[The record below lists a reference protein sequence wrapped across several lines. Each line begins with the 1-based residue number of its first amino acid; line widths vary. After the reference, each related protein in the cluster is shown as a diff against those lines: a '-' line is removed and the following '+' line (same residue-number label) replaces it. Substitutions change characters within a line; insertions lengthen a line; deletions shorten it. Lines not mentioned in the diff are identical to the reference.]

1 MSDVSPPEA
10 QSNNDMGA
18 VDTVEAPASA
28 SPEISP
34 TIQPEINP
42 QLQTLTSQLQALT
55 QRVEKIE
62 NQLIL
67 IPDIERYGRLQES
80 LIAGDF
86 KGADFATTQ
95 IILEALNK
103 GREDLNPETL
113 AALPCTV
120 LTVIDRLWR
129 NYSQDRFGFS
139 VQLAAYQKVGGS
151 IDTLRTQDRK
161 VMGAFA
167 QEVGWL
173 VEGKLRFEEYEQ
185 WDFSL
190 NAPIGS
196 FPAIWWKSPYGLKMV
211 TFFFIRLL
219 DCKI

>member
-1 MSDVSPPEA
+1 MSDVPPPEA
-10 QSNNDMGA
+10 QASNDVNA
-18 VDTVEAPASA
+18 VEAPASA
-28 SPEISP
+28 SQEIFP
-34 TIQPEINP
+34 TAQPEVNQ
-42 QLQTLTSQLQALT
+42 QLQALTSQLQALT

-67 IPDIERYGRLQES
+67 IPDIERYGRLQDS

-86 KGADFATTQ
+86 KEADFATTQ

-103 GREDLNPETL
+103 SRDDLNPETL

-129 NYSQDRFGFS
+129 TYSQDRFGFS

-161 VMGAFA
+161 IMGAFA
-167 QEVGWL
+167 QQVGWV

-190 NAPIGS
+190 NASVGS

>member
-1 MSDVSPPEA
+1 V
-10 QSNNDMGA
+10 Q
-18 VDTVEAPASA
+18 V
-28 SPEISP
+28 
-34 TIQPEINP
+34 
-42 QLQTLTSQLQALT
+42 LTQQLQALS
-55 QRVEKIE
+55 QRVEQVE
-62 NQLIL
+62 NQLVL
-67 IPDIERYGRLQES
+67 IPDIDRYGRLQE
-80 LIAGDF
+80 LLMAGDF
-86 KGADFATTQ
+86 KGADQATTQ

-103 GREDLNPETL
+103 TRDTLNPETL

-139 VQLAAYQKVGGS
+139 VQLAAYQTVGGS

-167 QEVGWL
+167 QQVGW
-173 VEGKLRFEEYEQ
+173 VVAGKLRFEEYDQ
-185 WDFSL
+185 WDFSV
-190 NAPIGS
+190 NAPVGS

-219 DCKI
+219 DCQI